1 MKTPLIQIAR
11 VFPALLFALVFAP
24 ALCFAQTTL
33 TARSFTDVDDTADA
47 TGSNAAVSTPGSL
60 LSILQRLQCSA
71 GLNPLG
77 NSASVSLTA
86 KMGSYKIYNP
96 STNLFDTVNMRSYNG
111 CPSGPTISIK
121 PGSTLKLK
129 FTNNLPLNPTDDTC
143 PSQPD
148 HVTPHCFNNTNIHTH
163 GLHVSPSG
171 SSDNVLVTVP
181 PSGGKSTSAS
191 THQYVYD
198 IPSTHPS
205 GTFWYH
211 AHLHGSTA
219 IDVASGMA
227 GVLIVRGSRQ
237 ARPGVA
243 NGGADIDTI
252 LRRRLF
258 GLPLTEHVMLF
269 QQIEY
274 ACFSDATSLVP
285 LLDSTTGEWSC
296 PSGKV
301 GEIRG
306 YGNYELG
313 FVSDT
318 RTGAAPGAV
327 NSSWIISGRYTQ
339 INGVVQPIFPSALTF
354 VPAGDVRRLRL
365 VHGGNRDTIN
375 VKIVRANLSALGLAD
390 SQSLSAAQVTAA
402 TNTAA
407 ASLANDGTKASQV
420 VTLDQICSGETVK
433 QLEFAEDGMTM
444 QTMVEKDV
452 NSMNPGYRSD
462 VLVAFPS
469 PGLYC
474 ILDEA
479 ASAAATINFRPTAT
493 KVKDRRLLSFA
504 RVGPG
509 VNIPNTTVGS
519 HSKYWQYIRNQLV
532 AANPTLAEPAKT
544 DLQSLTLRAFAPTVP
559 VDGPVKQTITQQFQ
573 INLPTQPNQPLTFL
587 ISGSS
592 YDPNVIRV
600 TGTLGT
606 VDQWNVSASTFA
618 THIFHIH
625 TNPFKIMDIKNAAN
639 NSVFNGA
646 GDCTQEELATGD
658 SEYCNLQGV
667 IRDTLFIK
675 AGYTLQMRTAYEDYT
690 GEFVMHCHILDHEDR
705 GMMENVAVI
714 SPTTALLRRLSTPIT
729 AMTDGSSRWLA
740 RLRGQDETKFAL
752 AASLCS
758 AKNYARQ

>member
-1 MKTPLIQIAR
+1 MKRPLNPA
-11 VFPALLFALVFAP
+11 VVPALLFALALGP
-24 ALCFAQTTL
+24 ALCIAQTNL
-33 TARSFTDVDDTADA
+33 SVRSFTDVDDTADA
-47 TGSNAAVSTPGSL
+47 TAGNSVVATTGSL
-60 LSILQRLQCSA
+60 SSILQRLQCAA

-77 NSASVSLTA
+77 NSATVPLTA
-86 KMGSYKIYNP
+86 RMGNYKIYNP
-96 STNLFDTVNMRSYNG
+96 STNQFDTVNMRSYNG

-121 PGSTLKLK
+121 PGNTLKLN
-129 FTNNLPLNPTDDTC
+129 FTNNLPLNPNDGTC

-163 GLHVSPSG
+163 GLHISPSG
-171 SSDNVLVTVP
+171 SADNVLIALP
-181 PSGGKSTSAS
+181 PSGGKPTSAN
-191 THQYVYD
+191 THQYVYS

-237 ARPGVA
+237 ARAGMTD
-243 NGGADIDTI
+243 GSADIDTI

-274 ACFSDATSLVP
+274 ACFSDATSTVP
-285 LLDSTTGEWSC
+285 LLDPTTGEWIC

-306 YGNYELG
+306 YNNQLG
-313 FVSDT
+313 FVPDT
-318 RTGAAPGAV
+318 RTGAPAGAV

-354 VPAGDVRRLRL
+354 VPAGDIRRLRM

-375 VKIVRANLSALGLAD
+375 VKIVRANLTALGLAD
-390 SQSLSAAQVTAA
+390 SQSLSAAQVNSA
-402 TNTAA
+402 TNAA
-407 ASLANDGTKASQV
+407 AAALANDRTKAAQV
-420 VTLDQICSGETVK
+420 VTLDQLCSGETVK
-433 QLEFAEDGMTM
+433 QLEFAEDGITM

-479 ASAAATINFRPTAT
+479 ASASATINFRPTAT

-509 VNIPNTTVGS
+509 VNIPNTTVGN
-519 HSKYWQYIRNQLV
+519 HSKYWQYIRDQLV
-532 AANPTLAEPAKT
+532 ASNPALAEPAKT
-544 DLQSLTLRAFAPTVP
+544 DLKSLALRAFAPTVP
-559 VDGPVKQTITQQFQ
+559 VDGPIKQTVNQQFQ
-573 INLPTQPNQPLTFL
+573 INLPTGPNLPLTFL
-587 ISGSS
+587 IEGES
-592 YDPNVIRV
+592 YDPNKIRV

-606 VDQWNVSASTFA
+606 VDQWNVSASNFA

-625 TNPFKIMDIKNAAN
+625 TNPFKIVDIKNGSN
-639 NSVFNGA
+639 NSIFNGS
-646 GDCTQEELATGD
+646 GGCTQEELATGD

-675 AGYTLQMRTAYEDYT
+675 AGYTLQMRTAYEDFT

-705 GMMENVAVI
+705 GMMENVAVV
-714 SPTTALLRRLSTPIT
+714 SPTTAWLQRLSAPIT
-729 AMTDGSSRWLA
+729 AMTKDTTRWMA
-740 RLRGQDETKFAL
+740 RLRGGDETKFAL

-758 AKNYARQ
+758 AKNYARR